1 MLDKCLKS
9 KWYQGRTRTGTP
21 ARPGDVQSLTVPDE
35 VVTFINRNLE
45 PYRGYH
51 VFMRALPQLLRKR
64 PKAHI
69 VMLGGDGLSYGS
81 RPPDGKTWKLMDWML
96 PSKGIKVCHNRDI
109 QVA

>member
-1 MLDKCLKS
+1 MLQVGDGQFL
-9 KWYQGRTRTGTP
+9 TGE
-21 ARPGDVQSLTVPDE
+21 DE

-69 VMLGGDGLSYGS
+69 VMLGGDGLSYG
-81 RPPDGKTWKLMDWML
+81 RVPLMKKM
-96 PSKGIKVCHNRDI
+96 KADI
-109 QVA
+109 YK